1 MKEHRGRRRW
11 PTLSSSWFSKDSEDG
26 RNGDVRHAVERSE
39 DDCTDSDFSIIFI
52 EDQLI
57 WVKPNLQHWV
67 VERRIQMV
75 GGSGGIRVS

>member
-1 MKEHRGRRRW
+1 MKEHRGRSW
-11 PTLSSSWFSKDSEDG
+11 PTLSSSWLSKDSEDG
-26 RNGDVRHAVERSE
+26 GNGDIRHAVEGSE

-67 VERRIQMV
+67 VEGRI
-75 GGSGGIRVS
+75 